1 MPASFLMSWEPTRRR
16 WWKQY
21 RGRRYLVSC
30 RQLGT
35 RETKEASYQ
44 AANSWWLSKKI
55 EIDGQHPNA
64 HLIREQE
71 RRLEWSELHG
81 RTDLVRELRDR
92 IAQLEKDTG
101 SSEPATARPP
111 LFSFLSTEE
120 REEGAEL
127 YRLAL
132 ESFRKPDGTFASVAA
147 DVVEKAMEGRVWQE
161 RLSTLPER
169 PSVAHQDRSVA
180 NQVNLWLDDLKTRV
194 AAGQYGHGELRGQ
207 TSYIRHFVAFLGEQ
221 TPIDA
226 IDEEKWAGYH
236 RHLMQRIGTGE
247 CSPEY
252 GKKLH
257 RSARSW
263 VEYLTALKRIPAP
276 GNLTDKR
283 MKFSIPKREIEVFEG
298 QEITRLLSESRDT
311 IRLMILLA
319 LNCGMTQIDVSD
331 LSHEEV
337 DWEQGK
343 LTRKRSKTAD
353 HANTPVVEYPLWPET
368 FALLTRLRSSDPV
381 RVLVTKSGKPWV
393 NRRET
398 NIDSIRI
405 EFEKLKPALSF
416 KHLRKSAATKLGSH
430 VEYRAYAQYFLGH
443 APDTVADTHY
453 VKPDQGRFDSAVNW
467 LRDQFLKDLP
477 S

>member
-1 MPASFLMSWEPTRRR
+1 MPASFLMSWEPTRKR

-44 AANSWWLSKKI
+44 AANAWWLAKRI

-64 HLIREQE
+64 DRILGQK
-71 RRLEWSELHG
+71 RRLEWSQLHG
-81 RTDLVRELRDR
+81 RTDLVRELTDR
-92 IAQLEKDTG
+92 IEQLEKDTG
-101 SSEPATARPP
+101 SSEPATYLNP
-111 LFSFLSTEE
+111 LSHLRTKEGEE
-120 REEGAEL
+120 SYQVL
-127 YRLAL
+127 V
-132 ESFRKPDGTFASVAA
+132 ESLRNIKGNLDPASV
-147 DVVEKAMEGRVWQE
+147 VLKAQEERVWQE
-161 RLSTLPER
+161 RLSTHTER

-180 NQVNLWLDDLKTRV
+180 HQVRLWLEDLKARV
-194 AAGQYGHGELRGQ
+194 DAGQYGPGELRGQ
-207 TSYIRHFVAFLGEQ
+207 TCYIRHFVTYLGEQ
-221 TPIDA
+221 TS
-226 IDEEKWAGYH
+226 IDEEKWAGYNG
-236 RHLMQRIGTGE
+236 HLMHRIGIGD

-263 VEYLTALKRIPAP
+263 IEHLAALKRIPAP

-283 MKFSIPKREIEVFEG
+283 MKFSIPKREIETFSG

-311 IRLMILLA
+311 IRVMILLA
-319 LNCGMTQIDVSD
+319 LNCGMTQIDISD
-331 LSHEEV
+331 LSHDEV
-337 DWEQGK
+337 NWERGR
-343 LTRKRSKTAD
+343 LARRRSKTAD

-368 FALLTRLRSSDPV
+368 FALLKRLRSSDQD

-398 NIDSIRI
+398 NIDSVRI
-405 EFEKLKPALSF
+405 EFEKLNPTLSF
-416 KHLRKSAATKLGSH
+416 KHLRKNAATMLGSH
-430 VEYRAYAQYFLGH
+430 GEYRAYAQYFLGH

-453 VKPDQGRFDSAVNW
+453 VRPSQERFDCAVSW
-467 LRDQFLKDLP
+467 LRDQFLNDLP
-477 S
+477 SPSC

>member
-1 MPASFLMSWEPTRRR
+1 MSWEPTRRR

-81 RTDLVRELRDR
+81 RRDLVRELRDR

-101 SSEPATARPP
+101 SSEPATARTP

-120 REEGAEL
+120 REKGDEQ
-127 YRLAL
+127 YRQLFG
-132 ESFRKPDGTFASVAA
+132 SMKVTFASVAA

-180 NQVNLWLDDLKTRV
+180 HQVELWLDDLKIRV
-194 AAGQYGHGELRGQ
+194 SANQYGPGELRGQ
-207 TSYIRHFVAFLGEQ
+207 TCYIRHFVAFLGEP

-236 RHLMQRIGTGE
+236 RHLLHRIGIGE

-263 VEYLTALKRIPAP
+263 IKYLSTLKRIPAP
-276 GNLTDKR
+276 GNLFDEK
-283 MKFSIPKREIEVFEG
+283 MKFNIPKQKIEVFSS
-298 QEITRLLSESRDT
+298 QEISRLLSESRDM
-311 IRLMILLA
+311 IRVMILLA
-319 LNCGMTQIDVSD
+319 LNCGMTQVDVANLHPD
-331 LSHEEV
+331 EV
-337 DWEQGK
+337 DWERGR
-343 LTRKRSKTAD
+343 LTRKRSKTAN
-353 HANTPVVEYPLWPET
+353 HANTPVVEYPLWTET
-368 FALLTRLRSSDPV
+368 FTLLTRLRSSDPA

-398 NIDSIRI
+398 SVDSVRI
-405 EFEKLKPALSF
+405 EFEKLNPALSF
-416 KHLRKSAATKLGSH
+416 KHLRKSAATMLGSH
-430 VEYRAYAQYFLGH
+430 GEYRAYAQYFLGH

-453 VKPDQGRFDSAVNW
+453 VRPNQERFDCAVNW

-477 S
+477 SQ